1 MPAAT
6 RSAPTV
12 SSVSHATA
20 STATS
25 TSTQPVGAA
34 VSNGNASGVD
44 NTVLELDPGVPM
56 PVAFVAPEEN
66 QTPTAA
72 AAQQQIADAFVEEVD
87 NTLNESATSN
97 NDAAINEAYYDSLA
111 RSNEQYRALYGDEA
125 FNRQVMKATLE
136 SQSGN

>member
-1 MPAAT
+1 
-6 RSAPTV
+6 
-12 SSVSHATA
+12 
-20 STATS
+20 
-25 TSTQPVGAA
+25 
-34 VSNGNASGVD
+34 
-44 NTVLELDPGVPM
+44 M